1 MNNEITIK
9 SLADELGV
17 SKPTI
22 SKEIKRLGIEPKM
35 ILQKYILTEEEAE
48 AIRNSILGITTENDT
63 PKKSQKETEKTA
75 NIPENNGNT
84 ENIETEIPK
93 NSQTSPQIIEILERS
108 ITILQKQLEIKDKQ
122 IESLTAQI
130 ETLTLLLNQQQ
141 QLTAMDKIKS
151 IPQTVEAEETEAEAQ
166 PQTREAEKK
175 KRKKSFFNLFG

>member
-9 SLADELGV
+9 SLAEELGV

-22 SKEIKRLGIEPKM
+22 SKEIKLLGITPKM

-48 AIRNSILGITTENDT
+48 AIRNSILGIETEADT
-63 PKKSQKETEKTA
+63 PKKSQTKIEKTE
-75 NIPENNGNT
+75 NISENT
-84 ENIETEIPK
+84 ENTETETPK
-93 NSQTSPQIIEILERS
+93 KSQTSPQIIEILERS

-151 IPQTVEAEETEAEAQ
+151 IPQKVESEETEAEAQ
-166 PQTREAEKK
+166 PQTAEAEKK